1 MMTNQS
7 EHTGSV
13 VQVVQFRFASRLNFV
28 VFPVDPADLSAQLA
42 AVGYQTSVQQQPVSP
57 VIPRLRLRIGAVGEI
72 ARKDNLAIDMDPDK
86 QILGASGN
94 DISKVVS
101 AYDEVHRMIEEKM
114 GFPLSKFASF
124 YEAIGNFEVVTGN
137 NPLAKIAEAAT
148 MREMAKS
155 IGAVLGFD
163 VSPFTVRVSS
173 RGAVPNQT
181 EWFEITVEPLIP
193 KSDTTYFVSV
203 VFRSVG
209 RDKVLSI
216 ANSVAEKVRDVIATI
231 ESQS

>member
-1 MMTNQS
+1 M
-7 EHTGSV
+7 
-13 VQVVQFRFASRLNFV
+13 QFRFASRLNFV

-42 AVGYQTSVQQQPVSP
+42 AAGYQTSGQQQPVPP
-57 VIPRLRLRIGAVGEI
+57 VTSRLRLRIGVVGEI
-72 ARKDNLAIDMDPDK
+72 ARKDNLTIDMDPDK

-94 DISKVVS
+94 DILKVTS
-101 AYDEVHRMIEEKM
+101 AYDEVHRIIEEKM
-114 GFPLSKFASF
+114 GLPLSKFASF

-137 NPLAKIAEAAT
+137 NPLMKIAGAST
-148 MREMAKS
+148 MQEMAKS
-155 IGAVLGFD
+155 IGAVLGTD

-181 EWFEITVEPLIP
+181 EWFEITMEPLIP

-203 VFRSVG
+203 VFRSAE
-209 RDKVLSI
+209 RDKVVSI
-216 ANSVAEKVRDVIATI
+216 AKSVSGKVKDVIAMI